1 MLNDFKYIQIVK
13 FLHRLKI
20 VHGNDFL
27 NVTLRNHPK
36 IKDSLIEYEKRHI
49 IELER
54 EIDSIS

>member
-54 EIDSIS
+54 EIDSNS

>member
-1 MLNDFKYIQIVK
+1 MIDDLTYSKIVR

-27 NVTLRNHPK
+27 NVSLRKHPK
-36 IKDSLIEYEKRHI
+36 LYNCLLNYEKEHI
-49 IELER
+49 IDLER